1 MALAWSGLAAVVPVA
16 LGATA
21 LGHTV
26 YESARAGTA
35 KAFVDDLA
43 AATAALTA
51 LALFLLSLGALVD
64 AREAGLVVGTAGAL
78 FLSVRVRTTPG
89 GELLFVCIVGVL
101 LGAQPGIGL
110 ALLPS
115 VVSVAFATFARR
127 DGTRNL
133 ARGALLFGAG
143 AVVAYLA
150 AGRDAPPHLLPTS
163 DDLRAWSG
171 DAFRVVGACGCALAV
186 IGLALAL
193 TGSSPRWRLAV
204 PTALLLVGGA
214 ATGRAGAVTVLAL
227 ALGVGLALSEVAT
240 RVTSLAMPGVLTA
253 LLPLVLLVMLEP
265 MAMRIGAYRGAFPTL
280 GPVPPADSPTMSKST
295 RARSRR

>member
-26 YESARAGTA
+26 YESARVGMG
-35 KAFVDDLA
+35 KALLDDLA

-51 LALFLLSLGALVD
+51 LALFLLALGTLVD
-64 AREAGLVVGTAGAL
+64 AREAGLLVGTAGAL
-78 FLSVRVRTTPG
+78 FLSVRVRTIPG

-101 LGAQPGIGL
+101 LGAEPGIGL

-115 VVSVAFATFARR
+115 VGNAMFAVYARR
-127 DGTRNL
+127 DGARNL
-133 ARGALLFGAG
+133 ARGALLFVAG
-143 AVVAYLA
+143 AVIAYFA
-150 AGRDAPPHLLPTS
+150 AGRHAAPHLVPTG
-163 DDLRAWSG
+163 DELRAWSG

-186 IGLALAL
+186 IGLALTL
-193 TGSSPRWRLAV
+193 TGASPRWRLAV
-204 PTALLLVGGA
+204 PAALLLAGGV

-227 ALGVGLALSEVAT
+227 SLAVGLALSEVAT
-240 RVTSLAMPGVLTA
+240 RATSVAMPGVLAA

-265 MAMRIGAYRGAFPTL
+265 MAMRISAYRGAYPTL
-280 GPVPPADSPTMSKST
+280 GPVPPADSSTTSRST
-295 RARSRR
+295 RARPRR